1 VPQEGHICHG
11 DIATASHTLQANKT
25 YMVMAKSHPFQ
36 RTSARPLTGL
46 ARVRYSGRAVWTL
59 LEGFISNEGGAAD
72 SRRHPQPLQSWRT
85 RMVSHCEINFWDIL
99 AFLVFLLVS
108 VGVGIVAVLLLRALR
123 FRGRLTGPA
132 TTRCPFCAE
141 IVMAEAHICK
151 LSGRDMMISS
161 RSDVCAEC
169 RRPLP
174 WGSSRRL
181 HCHVR
186 V

>member
-1 VPQEGHICHG
+1 
-11 DIATASHTLQANKT
+11 
-25 YMVMAKSHPFQ
+25 
-36 RTSARPLTGL
+36 
-46 ARVRYSGRAVWTL
+46 
-59 LEGFISNEGGAAD
+59 
-72 SRRHPQPLQSWRT
+72 
-85 RMVSHCEINFWDIL
+85 MVSHCEMNFWDIL

-161 RSDVCAEC
+161 RSDAMSAPSVDA
-169 RRPLP
+169 
-174 WGSSRRL
+174 
-181 HCHVR
+181 HFDR
-186 V
+186 VPHAARTAT